1 LAPAASPDSVVLLY
15 FAYNL
20 PLPSASLMRLPLPL
34 PQLNCVGDFPLH
46 RLERWL
52 LVTSSV
58 LLLFFKLFDLPT
70 PDSIT
75 RLSPLSSLPSFVLLL
90 LIKTN
95 NYDDYMQKL
104 VTLTILSVQFGI
116 PNLFT

>member
-1 LAPAASPDSVVLLY
+1 
-15 FAYNL
+15 
-20 PLPSASLMRLPLPL
+20 M
-34 PQLNCVGDFPLH
+34 
-46 RLERWL
+46 
-52 LVTSSV
+52 TSSV